1 MRAGRACARS
11 TRTRCAGPSLNLRRL
26 LRARPGREQRNGA
39 TKQLLRLL
47 VRTASVETQA
57 SNSRG
62 RFPKGSLLLN
72 PKVITS
78 VYGPLRR
85 TYSFRLPG
93 LVRGNEHSASSRAMK
108 PRSGSASLAPTNWFH
123 LIEAGEVVPRL
134 GWGFA
139 ERLDGAAQIGQGFPD
154 RNQLAA
160 LTQSKYPSDARRE
173 SAWFREML
181 RLRAKARACTDAL
194 RISG

>member
-1 MRAGRACARS
+1 M
-11 TRTRCAGPSLNLRRL
+11 
-26 LRARPGREQRNGA
+26 
-39 TKQLLRLL
+39 
-47 VRTASVETQA
+47 
-57 SNSRG
+57 
-62 RFPKGSLLLN
+62 
-72 PKVITS
+72 
-78 VYGPLRR
+78 YGPLRR

-160 LTQSKYPSDARRE
+160 LTLTWNGSSPLCAGAPCDATQSPRQ
-173 SAWFREML
+173 L
-181 RLRAKARACTDAL
+181 VRLVRA
-194 RISG
+194 